1 MVTTFGYARVSTRD
15 QNVNRQL
22 DALRAF
28 PVAEENIYVDRFTG
42 ATFERP
48 EWQRMV
54 GNLACGDL
62 LVVASIDRL
71 GRSYADILDQWR
83 HLTRDIG
90 ADITVLDMPL
100 LDTRPARGA
109 VPGVT
114 GALISDIVLQLLSYV
129 AQVEREGIRRRQA
142 EGIAAAKARGARFGR
157 PAKPRPPCYP
167 DERAQFERG
176 EVSSARAAR
185 ACGVCRSTFWKWVR
199 ADRLKE
205 ALGEQDACLR
215 LPLVAR
221 RPLSGG
227 SILKRR
233 RAVRP
238 VGRHRAP
245 RGMPQYACT
254 RLARGEGKDA
264 AWQIRRLPRSLA
276 ERFRR
281 RLTHRARSS

>member
-54 GNLACGDL
+54 SNLACGDL

-205 ALGEQDACLR
+205 ALGEQDACLSFRSWRGARSVAVPFSSGEEPFGR
-215 LPLVAR
+215 L
-221 RPLSGG
+221 GG
-227 SILKRR
+227 IVR
-233 RAVRP
+233 RAVCHNTLVHGSHGARERTQH
-238 VGRHRAP
+238 GRFDDY
-245 RGMPQYACT
+245 Q
-254 RLARGEGKDA
+254 D
-264 AWQIRRLPRSLA
+264 RS
-276 ERFRR
+276 
-281 RLTHRARSS
+281 RSVFGAG

>member
-1 MVTTFGYARVSTRD
+1 
-15 QNVNRQL
+15 
-22 DALRAF
+22 
-28 PVAEENIYVDRFTG
+28 
-42 ATFERP
+42 
-48 EWQRMV
+48 MV
-54 GNLACGDL
+54 GNLTRGDL

-83 HLTRDIG
+83 HLTHDIG
-90 ADITVLDMPL
+90 ADVTVLDMPL
-100 LDTRPARGA
+100 LDTRPTRGA
-109 VPGVT
+109 APGVT

-157 PAKPRPPCYP
+157 PAKPRPPCYS

-205 ALGEQDACLR
+205 SLGEQDACLGLSLLAGR
-215 LPLVAR
+215 LR
-221 RPLSGG
+221 SGV

-233 RAVRP
+233 GAVRL
-238 VGRHRAP
+238 VGWRCARC
-245 RGMPQYACT
+245 GMPQYACT
-254 RLARGEGKDA
+254 RLARCEGKDV